1 MIMQGIIKMDKETI
15 QRVLYEMA
23 EDYRYYLYKDSDR
36 NLSGGLSRNYL
47 RNTERLTVLKF
58 LLEKEKKEK

>member
-23 EDYRYYLYKDSDR
+23 EDYRHYLYKDSDKNR
-36 NLSGGLSRNYL
+36 HGGLSRNYL

>member
-1 MIMQGIIKMDKETI
+1 MQGIIKMDKETI

-36 NLSGGLSRNYL
+36 NRYGGLSRNYL